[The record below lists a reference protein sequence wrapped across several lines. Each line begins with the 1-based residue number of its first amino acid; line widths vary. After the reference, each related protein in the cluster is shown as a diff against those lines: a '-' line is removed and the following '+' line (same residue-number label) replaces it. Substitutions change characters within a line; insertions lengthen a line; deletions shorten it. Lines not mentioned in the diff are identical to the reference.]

1 MHLHSLTCICIQLH
15 AAAITYVHLLVF
27 TYIYIQ
33 VHAFTFIFIH
43 IHVPT
48 FIYFHLHRATTTYV
62 HIQWL
67 TCTYFHV
74 HASTFTYMH
83 LDSRRA
89 STFIYRYIFT
99 HLDIYTLIFNYTY
112 LHSLARICIHLPS
125 CLLWNAIKVFPL
137 KRFFDRRCLIKIS
150 GYLSSFGATTKRCP
164 AKWEGPFRYFA
175 WSEKKWDFFPKSEEE
190 YFCVVPINELNLVFA
205 PNPRWDRNQ

>member
-1 MHLHSLTCICIQLH
+1 MGETGDRQLYASTFSYTHLHSLTGINILLH
-15 AAAITYVHLLVF
+15 AF
-27 TYIYIQ
+27 MR
-33 VHAFTFIFIH
+33 
-43 IHVPT
+43 
-48 FIYFHLHRATTTYV
+48 LHS
-62 HIQWL
+62 L

-99 HLDIYTLIFNYTY
+99 RLDIYTLIFNYTY

-125 CLLWNAIKVFPL
+125 CLLWNARKVFPL

-164 AKWEGPFRYFA
+164 AK
-175 WSEKKWDFFPKSEEE
+175 
-190 YFCVVPINELNLVFA
+190 
-205 PNPRWDRNQ
+205 